1 MATKIDF
8 NAMTAS
14 DIKSKFELK
23 NSSLKKSDKVNSTS
37 SSTFL

>member
-14 DIKSKFELK
+14 DTSKKFELK
-23 NSSLKKSDKVNSTS
+23 NSSLKKSDKVYTYSTY
-37 SSTFL
+37 L